1 MKELGDI
8 SYFLGISIEAS
19 GSAYILSN
27 KKYAQEIL
35 NKVGMLDCKS
45 CSSPISV
52 KLGLPPNSDV
62 LFDNPSF
69 YRSIVGVLQYLT
81 ITRPDLSYAVN
92 QLCQHMHI
100 PTIGHFAGVK
110 RLLRFVKGTITH
122 GLTYTPS
129 LFDLQAYSDSNWA
142 RDSVDKKSTSVK
154 KEATMSKSSTEA
166 EYRSLA
172 HITVELAWIVFYSK
186 SKHIEV
192 DCHYVQDQ
200 VFAKK
205 LVLHSI
211 PTIDQLVN
219 IFTKPLFVSRFSY
232 LKDKLMAVPPSISLR
247 GNVENHSLDR
257 LRLQPKMQ
265 IKPNSTELQTI
276 PIHST

>member
-1 MKELGDI
+1 
-8 SYFLGISIEAS
+8 
-19 GSAYILSN
+19 
-27 KKYAQEIL
+27 
-35 NKVGMLDCKS
+35 MLDCKS

-92 QLCQHMHI
+92 QLCQHMHN

-142 RDSVDKKSTSVK
+142 GDSVDKKSTSG
-154 KEATMSKSSTEA
+154 
-166 EYRSLA
+166 Y
-172 HITVELAWIVFYSK
+172 
-186 SKHIEV
+186 
-192 DCHYVQDQ
+192 
-200 VFAKK
+200 
-205 LVLHSI
+205 
-211 PTIDQLVN
+211 
-219 IFTKPLFVSRFSY
+219 Y
-232 LKDKLMAVPPSISLR
+232 LKRRPLCPNPLLKQSIGLWLILLSNLLGLACCPRFLYCSPYKPFSLVIFLPSHCLCLDFLISKT
-247 GNVENHSLDR
+247 S
-257 LRLQPKMQ
+257 
-265 IKPNSTELQTI
+265 
-276 PIHST
+276 